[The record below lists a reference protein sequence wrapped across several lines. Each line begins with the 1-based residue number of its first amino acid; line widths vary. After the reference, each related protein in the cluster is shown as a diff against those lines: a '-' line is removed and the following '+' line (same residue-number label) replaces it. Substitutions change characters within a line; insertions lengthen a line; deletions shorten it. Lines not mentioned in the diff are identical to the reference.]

1 MKVKDLIKELLEFNQ
16 EAEIS
21 VIVYNCLE
29 SFTLTWG
36 DSEGSTKKSCT
47 SVGLYVDRFCDEERS
62 KDGFGG

>member
-21 VIVYNCLE
+21 VVSHNCPE

-36 DSEGSTKKSCT
+36 WREGSTKKSCT
-47 SVGLYVDRFCDEERS
+47 CVGLYVDRICNEERS